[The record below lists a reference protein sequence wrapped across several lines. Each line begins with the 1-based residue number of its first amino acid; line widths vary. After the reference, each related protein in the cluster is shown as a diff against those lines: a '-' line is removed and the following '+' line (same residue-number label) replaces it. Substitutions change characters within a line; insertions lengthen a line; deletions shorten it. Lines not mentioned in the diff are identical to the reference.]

1 MSGNS
6 NEDNNTTYCEMNVST
21 DALEDL
27 HCLLDT
33 YSDNLQEKLLLLA
46 VVTHPLMTAQ
56 DIEHFESLLPCGHRI
71 QFINTEGHDLPFA
84 PGYPPQFLH

>member
-1 MSGNS
+1 MPGNS

-46 VVTHPLMTAQ
+46 VVTHSLMTAQ
-56 DIEHFESLLPCGHRI
+56 DIEYFESLLPCGHRI
-71 QFINTEGHDLPFA
+71 QFINTGKHDLPFV
-84 PGYPPQFLH
+84 PGDPPQFLH

>member
-1 MSGNS
+1 MPGNS

-46 VVTHPLMTAQ
+46 VVTHSLMTAQ
-56 DIEHFESLLPCGHRI
+56 DIEYFESLLPCGHRI
-71 QFINTEGHDLPFA
+71 QFINTGGHDLPFA

>member
-1 MSGNS
+1 MPGNS

-46 VVTHPLMTAQ
+46 VVTHSLMTAQ
-56 DIEHFESLLPCGHRI
+56 DIEYFESLLPCGHRI
-71 QFINTEGHDLPFA
+71 QFINTGKHDLPFV
-84 PGYPPQFLH
+84 PGDPPQHLH

>member
-1 MSGNS
+1 MPGNS

-46 VVTHPLMTAQ
+46 VVTHSLMTAQ
-56 DIEHFESLLPCGHRI
+56 DIEYFESLLPCGHRI
-71 QFINTEGHDLPFA
+71 QFINTGKHDLPFV
-84 PGYPPQFLH
+84 PGEPPQFLH

>member
-1 MSGNS
+1 MPGNS

-46 VVTHPLMTAQ
+46 VVTHSLMTAQ
-56 DIEHFESLLPCGHRI
+56 DIEYFESQLPCGHRV
-71 QFINTEGHDLPFA
+71 QFINTGGHDLPFA
-84 PGYPPQFLH
+84 TGYPPQFLH

>member
-1 MSGNS
+1 MPGNS

-46 VVTHPLMTAQ
+46 VVTHSLMTAQ
-56 DIEHFESLLPCGHRI
+56 DIEYFESLLPCGHRV
-71 QFINTEGHDLPFA
+71 QFINTGGHDLPFA
-84 PGYPPQFLH
+84 TGYPPQFLH